1 MVSKKNGFLFPLAAF
16 LIANHFLVCPPT
28 SKAQENQNYSLAG
41 LDTLRI
47 TRVADSLMK
56 ANNVPSYSL
65 GIVSQQELIYAKAF
79 GVMNRKTGKP
89 ATSNTLYQI
98 GSITKVFTAT
108 LMAALRDDGL
118 VKIADPVRKY
128 LPPGQ
133 TFPGGRDDAE
143 LTLRHLATHTSGLP
157 RDFVNRVNV
166 DPPGGPGVAKAYS
179 IKELYEGLN
188 ISKITGTVGTY
199 AYSNLNFGLLGHVL
213 ERAAGVPY
221 EQLLKQRILEPLQM
235 LDSFVQ
241 IPPEKEE
248 RFATAYWPN
257 FGPEEDRDPWFFGEI
272 SGAGGLTSSVPDLA
286 KFISLQFRTED
297 NKQKPISGA
306 TVRELWTPQPVEVN
320 RGAIAFGW
328 HIREI
333 ENTGKWVLHGGEVDG
348 FSSLVA
354 FKPEQEIGIIVLT
367 NFGNNTAQNM
377 AVPLMEIV
385 WDWLKKS

>member
-1 MVSKKNGFLFPLAAF
+1 
-16 LIANHFLVCPPT
+16 
-28 SKAQENQNYSLAG
+28 
-41 LDTLRI
+41 
-47 TRVADSLMK
+47 
-56 ANNVPSYSL
+56 
-65 GIVSQQELIYAKAF
+65 
-79 GVMNRKTGKP
+79 
-89 ATSNTLYQI
+89 
-98 GSITKVFTAT
+98 
-108 LMAALRDDGL
+108 
-118 VKIADPVRKY
+118 
-128 LPPGQ
+128 
-133 TFPGGRDDAE
+133 
-143 LTLRHLATHTSGLP
+143 
-157 RDFVNRVNV
+157 
-166 DPPGGPGVAKAYS
+166 
-179 IKELYEGLN
+179 
-188 ISKITGTVGTY
+188 
-199 AYSNLNFGLLGHVL
+199 
-213 ERAAGVPY
+213 
-221 EQLLKQRILEPLQM
+221 M

-306 TVRELWTPQPVEVN
+306 TVRELWTPQPVEME
-320 RGAIAFGW
+320 RGAIGLGW

-333 ENTGKWVLHGGEVDG
+333 NNTKWVLHGGEVDG

-385 WDWLKKS
+385 WDWVEKS

>member
-1 MVSKKNGFLFPLAAF
+1 MSNGFHSESFLKDTYQLDFCKNDLCVISTNGRNLFTHIIELNRFLANARNDKLSCF
-16 LIANHFLVCPPT
+16 AEV
-28 SKAQENQNYSLAG
+28 
-41 LDTLRI
+41 
-47 TRVADSLMK
+47 
-56 ANNVPSYSL
+56 
-65 GIVSQQELIYAKAF
+65 
-79 GVMNRKTGKP
+79 
-89 ATSNTLYQI
+89 
-98 GSITKVFTAT
+98 
-108 LMAALRDDGL
+108 
-118 VKIADPVRKY
+118 Y
-128 LPPGQ
+128 LPL
-133 TFPGGRDDAE
+133 RKEDDAE

-241 IPPEKEE
+241 IPPEKEG

-286 KFISLQFRTED
+286 KFISLQFKTED